1 MADKKWSEF
10 EQVRDFEGKD
20 IDLLTIQKD
29 NSYTNEHWDNKRVK
43 LSDILDPINLDITG
57 IKQQIQN
64 IQLEGLN
71 LTTIG
76 VKTEPRPWYYNTT
89 DPEDKQ
95 LVELS
100 IAKDLKERLDETNS
114 KVQKNIEDIA
124 DINEEILDLDYG
136 INKNKI
142 DIDSLQFDVTKI
154 ENNYFN
160 KNNIIQTVEDEETGK
175 VPSSNAVFDFVKN
188 AKTEANNY
196 TNTQINEVLKKINN
210 LDFSKFYFDDTIE
223 NRHYASGR
231 EFDDVVI
238 NRLSQK
244 IFVVDGNY
252 LYQELS
258 LNRPEVLEIANKVV
272 DWHNSNIKESY
283 ENGAY
288 IISQKEAHPDFQ
300 GKYVGK
306 TNDFSNFI
314 CIDSKECSLTITNS
328 NHDSLYATDAREV
341 PQSDCYI
348 ILDSSTQ
355 VSKLKESNFEP
366 FVDYIKPKYKNLFS
380 SGPVII
386 KILYETNQWQIN
398 FKENCYSSNRSNFNN
413 IDLWEIFIS
422 NESFILKTKCFTDF
436 YQSNS
441 SEVFNDYKQ
450 FVPKTID
457 YFHSVNNKGNRFITK
472 TELHDLTFV
481 RPYNVDDNKD
491 DCYCV
496 VVNSS
501 EIDLLDYVGYCLKI
515 PLDIKAEGSSETLKE
530 WLKDDNGVLSGKDTI
545 TVMINVIYENE
556 TYYPVIGFGNYNI
569 DGIYGSDAV
578 NYTKGVFNSRDS
590 NSNCVIIPEF
600 SEKLTF
606 KSTFELGTYY
616 QDGEDNYFTEKPSF
630 IAGLNNLCSSGG
642 QFIVG
647 ENNIPTNSVFI
658 VGDGD
663 FEGNSGYHYTR
674 GNLFEIDRQGLIF
687 IKSTEGLKNWY
698 KNDDGVLVDNNPGD
712 YSETL
717 NLEYKCLQKILI
729 DLNTK
734 IIELENRVKELENP

>member
-10 EQVRDFEGKD
+10 
-20 IDLLTIQKD
+20 DLLKSIKGKNIELLTVIED
-29 NSYTNEHWDNKRVK
+29 NTSMTGYDNKRIK
-43 LSDILDPINLDITG
+43 LSDILDPINLDITN

-64 IQLEGLN
+64 IQTEGLD

-76 VKTEPRPWYYNTT
+76 IDPPYWYANED
-89 DPEDKQ
+89 DPENKQ

-196 TNTQINEVLKKINN
+196 TNTQINEILKKITN
-210 LDFSKFYFDDTIE
+210 LDFSGFYFNDTIK
-223 NRHYASGR
+223 NGDYASGR
-231 EFDDVVI
+231 EPDDVVI

-244 IFVVDGNY
+244 IFVVDDNY
-252 LYQELS
+252 LYKELS
-258 LNRPEVLEIANKVV
+258 LNKIEVLEIANKVV
-272 DWHNSNIKESY
+272 DWHNSNMKESY
-283 ENGAY
+283 EDSIY
-288 IISQKEAHPDFQ
+288 TISQKEAHPDFQ

-306 TNDFSNFI
+306 TNQKQFNLI
-314 CIDSKECSLTITNS
+314 NPMECELGVIPNDDCYLFAERGDIPET
-328 NHDSLYATDAREV
+328 
-341 PQSDCYI
+341 DCYI
-348 ILDSSTQ
+348 VINDNTQCKKINSSEY
-355 VSKLKESNFEP
+355 VNFID
-366 FVDYIKPKYKNLFS
+366 FIKPEYKNLFYSSIVIKVFWDEYNNWWRIDFHYNSYS
-380 SGPVII
+380 SG
-386 KILYETNQWQIN
+386 NIN
-398 FKENCYSSNRSNFNN
+398 FKN
-413 IDLWEIFIS
+413 INIQDL
-422 NESFILKTKCFTDF
+422 FTNSDRFYIYPKYFYDF
-436 YQSNS
+436 YQTNS

-450 FVPKTID
+450 HVPSKID
-457 YFHSVNNKGNRFITK
+457 YFHSINNKGNRFITK

-481 RPYNVDDNKD
+481 RPYNVDDDED

-496 VVNSS
+496 VIKSS
-501 EIDLLDYVGYCLKI
+501 EINLLDYVGYCLEI
-515 PLDIKAEGSSETLKE
+515 PLNIKAEGSSETLKE

-556 TYYPVIGFGNYNI
+556 TYYPVIGFGDYNI
-569 DGIYGSDAV
+569 DGIYKSDAV

-590 NSNCVIIPEF
+590 NSNSITIPEF

-606 KSTFELGTYY
+606 KSNFELGTYY
-616 QDGEDNYFTEKPSF
+616 QDGGDNYFTDKPSF
-630 IAGLNNLCSSGG
+630 ITGLNNLCSSGG
-642 QFIVG
+642 QFIFG
-647 ENNIPTNSVFI
+647 ENNIPTDSVFI
-658 VGDGD
+658 VGA
-663 FEGNSGYHYTR
+663 GNFSGEIEYRHTR
-674 GNLFEIDRQGLIF
+674 GNLFEINQNGLIF
-687 IKSTEGLKNWY
+687 IKSPESLKNWY
-698 KNDDGVLVDNNPGD
+698 KNDNGVLVDNNPGD

-734 IIELENRVKELENP
+734 IVELENRVKELENP

>member
-10 EQVRDFEGKD
+10 
-20 IDLLTIQKD
+20 DLLKSIKGKNIELLTVIED
-29 NSYTNEHWDNKRVK
+29 NTSITGYDNKRIK
-43 LSDILDPINLDITG
+43 LSDILDPINLDITN

-64 IQLEGLN
+64 IQTEGLD

-76 VKTEPRPWYYNTT
+76 IDPPYWYANED
-89 DPEDKQ
+89 DPENKQ

-272 DWHNSNIKESY
+272 DWHNSNLKESY

-288 IISQKEAHPDFQ
+288 IISKEEAHPDFQ
-300 GKYVGK
+300 GKHVGK
-306 TNDFSNFI
+306 TNRYGFHLIKPYDCELGVIPNDDYLFVEEGYNI
-314 CIDSKECSLTITNS
+314 NYSK
-328 NHDSLYATDAREV
+328 
-341 PQSDCYI
+341 DCYI
-348 ILDSSTQ
+348 LINQNTVCHKPQSREAIDFI
-355 VSKLKESNFEP
+355 EF
-366 FVDYIKPKYKNLFS
+366 IKPQYKKLFEDPIIVKAFWDEYMNGWKIDFRYSIYSLGNANFKNINIQNLF
-380 SGPVII
+380 
-386 KILYETNQWQIN
+386 TNSDRFYICPKY
-398 FKENCYSSNRSNFNN
+398 FY
-413 IDLWEIFIS
+413 
-422 NESFILKTKCFTDF
+422 DF
-436 YQSNS
+436 YQTNS

-450 FVPKTID
+450 YVPSEID

-472 TELHDLTFV
+472 TELSDLTFV
-481 RPYNVDDNKD
+481 RPYNVDDDSD

-496 VVNSS
+496 VVKSS
-501 EIDLLDYVGYCLKI
+501 EIDLLDYVGYCLEI

-530 WLKDDNGVLSGKDTI
+530 WLKDDDGVLSGKNTI
-545 TVMINVIYENE
+545 TVMINVIYENS

-569 DGIYGSDAV
+569 DGIYRSDAV

-590 NSNCVIIPEF
+590 NSNSITIPEF
-600 SEKLTF
+600 SEKLIF
-606 KSTFELGTYY
+606 KSNFELGTYY
-616 QDGEDNYFTEKPSF
+616 QDGEDNYFTDKPSF
-630 IAGLNNLCSSGG
+630 ITGLNNLCSSGG

-647 ENNIPTNSVFI
+647 ENNIPTDSVFI
-658 VGDGD
+658 VGA
-663 FEGNSGYHYTR
+663 GNFNPNPGFSYIR
-674 GNLFEIDRQGLIF
+674 DNSFEIDRQGLIF
-687 IKSTEGLKNWY
+687 IKSPEGLKNWY
-698 KNDDGVLVDNNPGD
+698 KDDGGVLVDNNPGD

-734 IIELENRVKELENP
+734 IVELENRVKELENP